1 MQRSENPIFST
12 TVQLPQ
18 LGQHP
23 LTQYLNIQIL
33 SDEGSEIFIKSLTA
47 CFSAFFHFIYQLL
60 KSMGVF
66 IMRVK
71 PQWVQFSLC
80 LFQPAPSLGKKTN
93 TTMSCVWR
101 CLLSA
106 VCSDT
111 FSECLG
117 MNQRRTVMSFEVTSN
132 CTWLV
137 CKLHFNMCAVIKGM
151 WCRVNMCVWLRGM
164 KEIFQ
169 WNTLIQVDTT
179 RLITAFGT
187 DDTAQLFKSQVFSKS
202 LFLMRYRGPSDSTNP
217 KNSSPMTWDW
227 TM

>member
-18 LGQHP
+18 LGQYP
-23 LTQYLNIQIL
+23 LIQYLNIQIL

-80 LFQPAPSLGKKTN
+80 LFQPAPSLWGKKQHHYVL
-93 TTMSCVWR
+93 CVT
-101 CLLSA
+101 LP
-106 VCSDT
+106 T
-111 FSECLG
+111 FCCVLWHILWVFGYEH
-117 MNQRRTVMSFEVTSN
+117 TVMSFEVTSN

-137 CKLHFNMCAVIKGM
+137 CRLHFNMCAVIKGM
-151 WCRVNMCVWLRGM
+151 WCRVNMCVWLRRDEGDFPV
-164 KEIFQ
+164 KH
-169 WNTLIQVDTT
+169 
-179 RLITAFGT
+179 
-187 DDTAQLFKSQVFSKS
+187 S
-202 LFLMRYRGPSDSTNP
+202 L
-217 KNSSPMTWDW
+217 
-227 TM
+227 